1 MPTRFNLERPNSVW
15 LHMWGNGVLRGS
27 VTPPIPRGRNTHLR
41 HSVHLPAGGVM
52 MMMMMTAIE
61 CGARQVNG
69 RTTGAAGRVITC
81 TPTATS
87 TSASGRTT
95 CVTDRASTCTPAPAC
110 STRVSGATASGPE
123 TARSL
128 ASEVSRLR
136 RYTAAVCYCH
146 FPPTFGSSLVFANR
160 CLV

>member
-15 LHMWGNGVLRGS
+15 LHMWGSGVLRVSHTSNPTGPEH
-27 VTPPIPRGRNTHLR
+27 PPTAQCASTCWRNDDDDDDDD
-41 HSVHLPAGGVM
+41 
-52 MMMMMTAIE
+52 
-61 CGARQVNG
+61 GARQVNG

-128 ASEVSRLR
+128 ASEVSRLQ